1 MPFRMVRLFVTN
13 AKMSTCIGSAALVEQ
28 LIGLAREAVGKARRG
43 GGSRRQHR
51 PGEAR
56 RDGPLRGAKAMASF
70 HHGRGC
76 GAARAFYATRSR
88 RPPLLEQCNVLVLSH
103 LVPGREA
110 VRVTISTGKPPD
122 ARRDAAKSMVA
133 PNEGLAKFPITG
145 GDQATI
151 RSFSSVIRFAA

>member
-1 MPFRMVRLFVTN
+1 V
-13 AKMSTCIGSAALVEQ
+13 KQWEK
-28 LIGLAREAVGKARRG
+28 LAEAVGHAGSIAPAKRGGMALCAARR
-43 GGSRRQHR
+43 
-51 PGEAR
+51 
-56 RDGPLRGAKAMASF
+56 LW
-70 HHGRGC
+70 
-76 GAARAFYATRSR
+76 
-88 RPPLLEQCNVLVLSH
+88 PPLLEQCNVLVLSH